1 MTQNSSFQSYQ
12 AFLEGFYSEEWGDLS
27 KRFNELSITELHSL
41 RNAAL
46 GLNVGAIKRL
56 TKLVEENINQTD
68 VTKWIPFFEKLNLV
82 SNEWQEFFVRG
93 YIMNQLGPLLRSKKL
108 SNREAFLVAN
118 HPILKVYI
126 FNSFVDYET
135 LGSDAY
141 FGRLV
146 QLLDPQ
152 SMEEETFK
160 KSLILM
166 GHFLNGDRVNIIK
179 WSEALSRYPTDKSY
193 FPIINSRIWAARFI
207 QGATQE
213 EYIDKDLQLEW
224 LKIVK
229 KQPDGQKLFYTMEAL
244 PILVKYSDQYEIIE
258 STLEQVEVELK
269 ADNVKFP
276 LSHCVETS
284 MFIASKGNFYRKLG
298 RLNESDDL
306 LKDLYRRPCLASY
319 QGYAFRI
326 ASGV

>member
-27 KRFNELSITELHSL
+27 KRFNELSINELHSL

-56 TKLVEENINQTD
+56 TKLVEENINQSD

-146 QLLDPQ
+146 QLLD
-152 SMEEETFK
+152 
-160 KSLILM
+160 L
-166 GHFLNGDRVNIIK
+166 RVWK
-179 WSEALSRYPTDKSY
+179 RK
-193 FPIINSRIWAARFI
+193 R
-207 QGATQE
+207 
-213 EYIDKDLQLEW
+213 
-224 LKIVK
+224 
-229 KQPDGQKLFYTMEAL
+229 
-244 PILVKYSDQYEIIE
+244 
-258 STLEQVEVELK
+258 
-269 ADNVKFP
+269 
-276 LSHCVETS
+276 
-284 MFIASKGNFYRKLG
+284 SKNL
-298 RLNESDDL
+298 
-306 LKDLYRRPCLASY
+306 
-319 QGYAFRI
+319 
-326 ASGV
+326 

>member
-1 MTQNSSFQSYQ
+1 MTQNLSFQSYQ
-12 AFLEGFYSEEWGDLS
+12 AFLEGDYSEEWGDLS
-27 KRFNELSITELHSL
+27 KRFNELSINELHSL

-56 TKLVEENINQTD
+56 TKLVEENINQSD
-68 VTKWIPFFEKLNLV
+68 VSNWIPFFEKLNLV

-93 YIMNQLGPLLRSKKL
+93 YIMNQLGPLLRSKIL
-108 SNREAFLVAN
+108 SDRETFLVAN

-166 GHFLNGDRVNIIK
+166 GHYLNGDRVNIVK
-179 WSEALSRYPTDKSY
+179 WSEALSRYPTDKTY

-207 QGATQE
+207 HGATKE
-213 EYIDKDLQLEW
+213 ENIDKDLQLEW
-224 LKIVK
+224 LKMVK
-229 KQPDGQKLFYTMEAL
+229 KQPEGQKLFYTMEAL
-244 PILVKYSDQYEIIE
+244 PILVKYSDQFEIID

-269 ADNVKFP
+269 ADNVRFP

-298 RLNESDDL
+298 RFNESDEL
-306 LKDLYRRPCLASY
+306 LKDLYKRPCLASY

>member
-1 MTQNSSFQSYQ
+1 MTRNSSFPSYK
-12 AFLEGFYSEEWGDLS
+12 AFLEDGYSQEWGDL
-27 KRFNELSITELHSL
+27 KKGVHELTVNELHSL

-46 GLNVGAIKRL
+46 ELNIGAIKRL
-56 TKLVEENINQTD
+56 TKLTGENINQPD
-68 VTKWIPFFEKLNLV
+68 VVQWIPFFERLNLV

-93 YIMNQLGPLLRSKKL
+93 YIMNQLGPLLRSKLL
-108 SNREAFLVAN
+108 SDREAFLVAN

-152 SMEEETFK
+152 SLEEETFK

-166 GHFLNGDRVNIIK
+166 GHYLKGDRVNMVK
-179 WSEALSRYPTDKSY
+179 WSEALSRYPTDKTY

-207 QGATQE
+207 HGAIKE
-213 EYIDKDLQLEW
+213 DYIDEDLQLEW
-224 LKIVK
+224 LKMVK

-244 PILVKYSDQYEIIE
+244 PILVRYSDQFEIID
-258 STLEQVEVELK
+258 STLKQVEVELQSE
-269 ADNVKFP
+269 NMNFP

-298 RLNESDDL
+298 RVNESKQL
-306 LKDLYRRPCLASY
+306 LQDLYKRPCLASY